1 MRLRMAIVGVLLA
14 VLVARSTWAAECA
27 ADDERVEFAN
37 VTFCMPEANHRY
49 PYAVDEFLGLQFLPQ
64 TFIGDRR
71 VPSESYY
78 DADGNAPIDGT
89 YVTVSI
95 KPPKLGRADVQR
107 YERRKYFLN
116 EPIKLHPGEST
127 FEQQQGRGKVSFRR
141 LDDSTMVA
149 STSVAEDGVLVTEV
163 WLRLDGAD
171 EIEHMLHC
179 EYFLVRPATLSA
191 LPMQCMSWFT
201 VGTSIAIMRLS
212 GGNLERSYRLSRQM
226 RSDIEGFIR
235 KGSNP

>member
-1 MRLRMAIVGVLLA
+1 MRLAAAMVGGLLA
-14 VLVARSTWAAECA
+14 VLVARSTWAAECG
-27 ADDERVEFAN
+27 ADDERVEFAD
-37 VTFCMPEANHRY
+37 VTFCMPKANDRY

-64 TFIGDRR
+64 TFIGDGR

-78 DADGNAPIDGT
+78 DADGNAPVDGT

-95 KPPKLGRADVQR
+95 KPPRFSRADVQR

-116 EPIKLHPGEST
+116 EPIKLHPGEAM

-141 LDDSTMVA
+141 LDESTMVA
-149 STSVAEDGVLVTEV
+149 STSVAKGGILVTEV
-163 WLRLDGAD
+163 WLHLDEAD

-179 EYFLVRPATLSA
+179 EYFMARPDI
-191 LPMQCMSWFT
+191 PMECVNWFP
-201 VGTSIAIMRLS
+201 VGTSIATMQLS